1 MESTNEKSRCAEINT
16 DGSFKERRSHGKLGF
31 AMGTM
36 KAKFWWW
43 NLKLYSIQSTKL
55 AKLVFQIYHSV
66 GYHVVEI
73 RTNNH

>member
-1 MESTNEKSRCAEINT
+1 
-16 DGSFKERRSHGKLGF
+16 LGF

-66 GYHVVEI
+66 RYHVVEI